1 MSAILLTELPYPA
14 DKFLYFFIQPVKS
27 CPCQRRKED
36 TQNHRVDPQTLFRV
50 RFRARGS
57 LRSRRIPIRKH
68 RRHIPFLFR
77 SFLALRGIKKSPYM
91 IFCDINTTET
101 IFCQEV
107 SIKMLGK
114 IPQGPFSAVN
124 QVQIAPFIRIVS
136 DDQAQSTYQSTS
148 LILTFAVTSSTPSA
162 TLTRLRLPVNS
173 LLTPRG

>member
-77 SFLALRGIKKSPYM
+77 SFLALRGIQKSPYM

-107 SIKMLGK
+107 SIKMLPK

-124 QVQIAPFIRIVS
+124 RVQIAPFSRIVS
-136 DDQAQSTYQSTS
+136 EDTHQSTS
-148 LILTFAVTSSTPSA
+148 LRLAFAVTSSTPSV
-162 TLTRLRLPVNS
+162 TLTRLLLPVNS